1 MSTSIELL
9 ATLQRLDQGIDEK
22 KREAGEVA
30 KQLQDLEQA
39 VEQRAVEAKR
49 LRESYTEAKARQSQ
63 TERELAEVDDKM
75 KNRRMRLQRI
85 RSEKELQATQREIDN
100 MKERIG
106 PLEEQ
111 ELAVL
116 EETESLGAQLSAAE
130 ASLKEGEQALERE
143 RAELVARTSSL
154 AQEIDRDGVARG
166 ELAAS
171 LDEGLRRRYELLF
184 ARRGGTAVVAVR
196 DGACLGC
203 HMHIPPQLFNQ
214 ILKGEQVF
222 TCPACQ
228 RMLFPYP
235 ETDDT
240 GA

>member
-1 MSTSIELL
+1 
-9 ATLQRLDQGIDEK
+9 
-22 KREAGEVA
+22 VA
-30 KQLQDLEQA
+30 KKLQDLEQA
-39 VEQRAVEAKR
+39 VEQRALEAKR
-49 LRESYTEAKARQSQ
+49 LRESYSEAKARQSQ
-63 TERELAEVDDKM
+63 TERELAEVEDKM
-75 KNRRMRLQRI
+75 KDRRMRLQRI

-106 PLEEQ
+106 QLEEQ
-111 ELAVL
+111 ELAAL
-116 EETESLGAQLSAAE
+116 EETESLAAQSSAAE
-130 ASLKEGEQALERE
+130 TSLKEGEQALERE

-166 ELAAS
+166 QLAAS
-171 LDEGLRRRYELLF
+171 LDEGLRSRYELLF

-222 TCPACQ
+222 NCPACQ

-240 GA
+240 GE